1 MTFMLLLLDNAI
13 FKSKVWNTKPLKVY
27 TREGKKRSKRQRRMG
42 TIYQSE
48 YRVPKN
54 SKERQ
59 ESLLKWIIQR
69 NRGKQ

>member
-1 MTFMLLLLDNAI
+1 MLFSNL
-13 FKSKVWNTKPLKVY
+13 KSEILSPSKFIQEKER
-27 TREGKKRSKRQRRMG
+27 REAKGKGEWEK
-42 TIYQSE
+42 IYQSE